1 MRKQLFAIFLAASAL
16 LVPLHARAGI
26 PVIDVTAVA
35 NLIQQVMYWQQQI
48 SAMQKQFDQL
58 KASKEQLQQT
68 YSSMTGTRGMDQL
81 LPMSNT
87 DRNYLPQNYNDLMS
101 VVNGSTSGY
110 SGLSGQVQSIMDAN
124 NILSTTQ
131 MNALSPDLRQMVDKG
146 RQASAMLNGL
156 TRNAYEKTSG
166 RFSALQQL
174 IGAIGRTNDPKA
186 IQELQ
191 ARIQAEQNM
200 LTNEQTTLQ
209 SLYQIA
215 QSEEMTRR
223 QRMREQTT
231 SDIGDVRLLPAVN
244 Y

>member
-1 MRKQLFAIFLAASAL
+1 
-16 LVPLHARAGI
+16 
-26 PVIDVTAVA
+26 
-35 NLIQQVMYWQQQI
+35 
-48 SAMQKQFDQL
+48 
-58 KASKEQLQQT
+58 
-68 YSSMTGTRGMDQL
+68 
-81 LPMSNT
+81 
-87 DRNYLPQNYNDLMS
+87 
-101 VVNGSTSGY
+101 
-110 SGLSGQVQSIMDAN
+110 MDAN

-200 LTNEQTTLQ
+200 LTNEQTKLQ